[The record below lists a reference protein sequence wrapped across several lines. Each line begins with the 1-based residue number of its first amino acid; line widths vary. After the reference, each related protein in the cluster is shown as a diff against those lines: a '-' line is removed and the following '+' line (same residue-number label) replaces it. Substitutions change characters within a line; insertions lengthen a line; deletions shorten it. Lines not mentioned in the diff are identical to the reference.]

1 MAATASAQAQQK
13 FTNLR
18 RRLDQLGYRQTL
30 GIESLPLVEKLFA
43 DLIHTTESLKNAKL
57 ELGKRQ
63 NETKEADGAVEP
75 YKLDNAKLVRE
86 NNEIHLQ
93 LVKQKEDMDTA
104 VRELKAS
111 LRKLE
116 HENADLKFL
125 NNQYVHKVRQ
135 LEKEAREKADRIL
148 SLQEKNFHA
157 VVQTPGGRK
166 KTIPFRR
173 QRMEIDLT
181 VPSAEHSGFNVPPPD
196 DPYVADLLQVADT
209 RIANLEEE
217 VRTLQDEKD
226 VMDRKIKTF
235 RQQVE
240 GRDEEIERMSRMLD
254 GGRPADVVALES
266 RNRANERMISHLNIQ
281 VDFLSNKNR
290 ELERKLHDSNYKIS
304 DADSKLMKR
313 QSQIRDLEA
322 ELQDVDRIAKRIQGD
337 KEKVVKTADREMLE
351 AKEELEKS
359 RFELEGLDLTVA
371 QYKTETKRLSKE
383 LSEMKIRL
391 SSKENENIRLE
402 GLLDR
407 IEEEKRRLS
416 QRCNKMTANEKELVL
431 EIERLKRKNGPVK
444 KGKIPSKLDAFI
456 RSVEEERDYYREQA
470 ESLQRLLRGDAPRA
484 RSPIRSRPS
493 SRAGSPVREATPSR
507 SDKKS
512 IVQYETILR
521 VLEEEKDYYKREY
534 EALKALK
541 RSATP
546 IRSSPTKGVV
556 EEAEISRLTRE
567 RDELKGLLDKF
578 ERHMAEIQANV
589 KVLTSERD
597 KLNSM
602 YEETRDELMRLRREL
617 VISPKSPK
625 PSLAAQALLRRA
637 ENERDDVVADLRR
650 LTTERDSLRERLKIA
665 TETSLSDRARLEQ
678 RVEDL
683 ENTLHTVEA
692 ERNEYI
698 VRVNVLKEEIKTLEE
713 QLKDMS
719 FRLTEVTDDASKV
732 RSTASQMKMLA
743 EENEKSLEETQRRLS
758 RREGELQSQEERSV
772 NLEERLAELS
782 RALQIARDEG
792 NQLRNTINAMDR
804 EKDSLQLTVDEKTEK
819 QAQLNNEL
827 HDRER
832 FISDLKIRVSELEA
846 QLGHANENLN
856 LKDRELKSMRRQL
869 DSTGEDLTETSRSKD
884 IALRE
889 NRRLQDDL
897 AVMTKENQKL
907 NQELQDALEER
918 EQLKVQVQEYIIEVK
933 RTEDVL
939 SSKEQERSDLLEQ
952 YRRLSMEAEQ
962 YQTTSHQLESEGS
975 NLRLELMTKDSE
987 LRRYRDKTEN
997 LEREVQE
1004 HLSAQQSYE
1013 IQLSNLTRS
1022 VATLEES
1029 LRQTEEDKQ
1038 NLLADLTAV
1047 REMCSRLEGVKETL
1061 QRQLTSASL
1070 DKEQLA
1076 SVIEDLRQ
1084 EGELLKGQVSS
1095 ERTASKNLESLLQNN
1110 REKEFQFQLTTQERN
1125 AEVQMLKDRLSLNES
1140 KIQSQSREIAS
1151 LRTRNVELEGDVER
1165 LRRQLTGERFERERA
1180 VQEMRRHGL
1189 NPPVMI
1195 SEYSSSITRV
1205 SRSLSPGRARSR
1217 SRSRSPSPSRYRSP
1231 DTSMLSSS
1239 IRRRSPERTSFIGQ
1253 DDDLLETSP
1262 KSYSQ
1267 DVL

>member
-13 FTNLR
+13 FTNVR
-18 RRLDQLGYRQTL
+18 RRLDQLGYRQSL

-43 DLIHTTESLKNAKL
+43 DLIHTTESLKTAKL

-63 NETKEADGAVEP
+63 NETKEVDGAVEP
-75 YKLDNAKLVRE
+75 YKMDNAKLVRE

-93 LVKQKEDMDTA
+93 LIKQKEDMDTV

-135 LEKEAREKADRIL
+135 LEKDAREKADRIL

-181 VPSAEHSGFNVPPPD
+181 VPSAESSGFNVPPPD

-217 VRTLQDEKD
+217 VCTLQDEKD
-226 VMDRKIKTF
+226 VMDRKIRTF

-254 GGRPADVVALES
+254 GGRPADVVALET

-281 VDFLSNKNR
+281 VDFMSNKNR
-290 ELERKLHDSNYKIS
+290 ELERKLHDSNYKIT

-322 ELQDVDRIAKRIQGD
+322 ELHDVDRIAKRIQGD
-337 KEKVVKTADREMLE
+337 KEKVVKTADREMFE
-351 AKEELEKS
+351 AKE
-359 RFELEGLDLTVA
+359 
-371 QYKTETKRLSKE
+371 TKRMSKE
-383 LSEMKIRL
+383 LSEMKMRF

-470 ESLQRLLRGDAPRA
+470 ESLQRLLRGDPPRA

-512 IVQYETILR
+512 IVQYETIMR

-534 EALKALK
+534 EALKLLK

-546 IRSSPTKGVV
+546 IRSSPTKGIM

-637 ENERDDVVADLRR
+637 ENERDDVIADLRR

-692 ERNEYI
+692 ERNEFI
-698 VRVNVLKEEIKTLEE
+698 VRVNVLKDEIKTLEE
-713 QLKDMS
+713 QIKDMA

-743 EENEKSLEETQRRLS
+743 EESEKSLEETQRRLS

-772 NLEERLAELS
+772 TLEERLAELS
-782 RALQIARDEG
+782 RALQIARDDG

-869 DSTGEDLTETSRSKD
+869 ESTGEDLTETSRNKD

-918 EQLKVQVQEYIIEVK
+918 EQLKVQVQAYIIEVK

-939 SSKEQERSDLLEQ
+939 SSKEQERSDILEQ

-987 LRRYRDKTEN
+987 LRRYRDKTDN

-1061 QRQLTSASL
+1061 QRQLTSSSL

-1084 EGELLKGQVSS
+1084 EGDLLKGQVSS
-1095 ERTASKNLESLLQNN
+1095 ERTTAKNLESLLQNN
-1110 REKEFQFQLTTQERN
+1110 REKEFQFQLTSQERN

-1195 SEYSSSITRV
+1195 SEYSSSLTRV
-1205 SRSLSPGRARSR
+1205 SRSYSPGRARSR

-1239 IRRRSPERTSFIGQ
+1239 GRRRSPERTSYIGQ
-1253 DDDLLETSP
+1253 DDDLLDTTP
-1262 KSYSQ
+1262 KSYGH